1 VAGTDRRKLI
11 EAAGPVIVLVEPQL
25 AENIGTAARAMLN
38 FGLTEMRLVRPRPKP
53 KSEKAQAAASGAE
66 TVLEAA
72 AVFHT
77 VEAAIADLSLVYAT
91 TARERGQA
99 KPVDAP
105 AAAAV
110 LLRERIAAGERV
122 GILFGRERTGLENDE
137 VALADRV
144 LTFPVNPGFA
154 SLNLAQAVLLVGY
167 EWWRATRGEAP
178 PFEMPARSPAATKA
192 QLLAL
197 FAHLEGELDAA
208 DFFRNAEKRA
218 VMTRNLRN
226 IFHRLAASRQD
237 LQTLHGV
244 FAALVE
250 GRRTK
255 ARRERKVLAPLREV
269 EEE

>member
-1 VAGTDRRKLI
+1 M
-11 EAAGPVIVLVEPQL
+11 IVLVEPQL

-38 FGLTEMRLVRPRPKP
+38 FGLTEMRLVRPRPKITG
-53 KSEKAQAAASGAE
+53 EKALAAASGAE

-72 AVFHT
+72 GVFHT
-77 VEAAIADLSLVYAT
+77 LEAAIADLGLLYAT

-99 KPVDAP
+99 KPVDVP
-105 AAAAV
+105 SAAV
-110 LLRERIAAGERV
+110 ALMRERVAAGERV
-122 GILFGRERTGLENDE
+122 GILFGRERTGLENDA

-167 EWWRATRGEAP
+167 EWWKATQGEAP
-178 PFEMPARSPAATKA
+178 PFDMPARSPAATKA
-192 QLLAL
+192 ELLAL

-208 DFFRNAEKRA
+208 DFFRNADKRA

-226 IFHRLAASRQD
+226 IFHKLSASRQD

-255 ARRERKVLAPLREV
+255 QRRERKTLAPLREV